1 MTHRDESDDPLESS
15 PERLPDDAPKLLDP
29 EEDVDVTEPTSDGE
43 PIHRSAGGD
52 VGEGA
57 D

>member
-29 EEDVDVTEPTSDGE
+29 DEDLDVTEPTSDGE
-43 PIHRSAGGD
+43 PIHRSSGGD